1 MEHYCEIEIK
11 TKKRFFTKIRTQGL
25 LFDMYAWFLLW
36 QVYEWDF
43 EALGKKSPD
52 ELSAGMLYTGALS
65 WCKDQGIKV
74 DFTKEDVSKW
84 IDDIPNGKMKEIGRV
99 LTESMKVLEP
109 IQAAGRKV
117 EGEKKK

>member
-11 TKKRFFTKIRTQGL
+11 QKGRFFTKITKRGL

-43 EALGKKSPD
+43 EALGKKTPD

-65 WCKDQGIKV
+65 YCKENGIKV
-74 DFTKEDVSKW
+74 DFTKEDVDGW
-84 IDDIPNGKMKEIGRV
+84 IDQIPTGKMKEIGKTLLR
-99 LTESMKVLEP
+99 SMQVLEN
-109 IQAAGRKV
+109 INTAGAG
-117 EGEKKK
+117 GEKKK

>member
-11 TKKRFFTKIRTQGL
+11 TKGRFFTKVKTQGL

-43 EALGKKSPD
+43 EAIGKKSID
-52 ELSAGMLYTGALS
+52 ELSAAMLYTGALS
-65 WCKDQGIKV
+65 YNKDRGIKV
-74 DFTKEDVSKW
+74 DFTREQVQAW
-84 IDDIPNGKMKEIGRV
+84 IDDIPTGKMKEIGRV
-99 LTESMKVLEP
+99 LLESMKVLEP

-117 EGEKKK
+117 EEQKKK